1 MKLKILSFGGQ
12 SFSNENVVSAT
23 IMTQMGEITV
33 LDNHAP
39 LITAIK
45 PSTMYIIYKDE
56 NGVDFR
62 DDFAVGSGVVEVS
75 NSEVKVMSDMLVDIE
90 DLDVDNAERAKK
102 EALELM
108 EQFKDAKDRVDME
121 KFIEA
126 EDMLLRSIA
135 QLKLYD
141 LKR

>member
-12 SFSNENVVSAT
+12 SFSHDKVVSIT
-23 IMTQMGEITV
+23 LMTRMWEITV
-33 LDNHAP
+33 LDNHSP

-45 PSTMYIIYKDE
+45 PGTLYVIYKDA
-56 NGVDFR
+56 NNMDIR

-90 DLDVDNAERAKK
+90 DLDINSAERAKQ

-108 EQFKDAKDRVDME
+108 EKYKNAKDRVDME

-126 EDMLLRSIA
+126 EDQLLRSIA

-141 LKR
+141 LKK

>member
-1 MKLKILSFGGQ
+1 
-12 SFSNENVVSAT
+12 
-23 IMTQMGEITV
+23 MGEITV

-39 LITAIK
+39 LITAIQ
-45 PSTMYIIYKDE
+45 PGTLYVIYKDE
-56 NGVDFR
+56 NNIDIR

-75 NSEVKVMSDMLVDIE
+75 NSEVKVMSDMLIDIE
-90 DLDVDNAERAKK
+90 DLDVNTAERAKQ

-108 EQFKDAKDRVDME
+108 EKYKDAKDRVDME

-126 EDMLLRSIA
+126 EDQLLKSIA

-141 LKR
+141 LKK